1 MGPLFEGIPVFYT
14 YNCPSHQGK
23 NWEFYFILE
32 HKVKDTL
39 IFFLCCFS
47 FCFCSRNSQF
57 GVQEMLFDW
66 LTFLYTNT
74 LKTHRA
80 QRHYKT
86 MQ

>member
-39 IFFLCCFS
+39 IFFFFYVVLVFV
-47 FCFCSRNSQF
+47 F
-57 GVQEMLFDW
+57 VQEIANLEFRKCC
-66 LTFLYTNT
+66 LIG
-74 LKTHRA
+74 
-80 QRHYKT
+80 
-86 MQ
+86 